1 MKRRTVLTGLAA
13 ALAAAPLTRPYAQQ
27 KATVRWWYHFDDPKA
42 TPDELVAAF
51 EKANPG
57 IKIQAENIP
66 WGGGGDYDTRLYTSL
81 IAGNGPDTAMV
92 KFNNLARLMEMDA
105 LRALDTWIDK
115 WPGKSDISDDLWR
128 LHTAPDGKRYYMP
141 LQYVILY
148 LYVRLDML
156 AKQNLKPPT
165 NFDEFLSVAKSMT
178 GGQQWGFGMRGG
190 SGGHDS
196 WMPFAFGTGAKP
208 VKGGFVSPAGL
219 AQNRYFIDLYRTHK
233 VCPPSAP
240 TDAFLQIVNN
250 LKAGRVAMA
259 IHHISTA
266 NDMAATFGDAITAVP
281 VPRGPGGTGWATYGD
296 GSNCVFSASKNP
308 EAAWKWIS
316 WLSEGPNNVLYN
328 KAAGQMTVTKSGA
341 ANWTLHPKRFVD
353 ATVNS
358 LPIAAVLPNL
368 PQTADFTRVVWPQT
382 TQKALLGQ
390 IQPDEMMQTFE
401 KLFFG

>member
-1 MKRRTVLTGLAA
+1 MKRRTVLAGFASLAA
-13 ALAAAPLTRPYAQQ
+13 TPLVRAHAQQ
-27 KATVRWWYHFDDPKA
+27 KVIIRWWYHFDDPKA

-57 IKIQAENIP
+57 IQVQAESIP

-92 KFNNLARLMEMDA
+92 KFNNLARLMEMGA
-105 LRALDTWIDK
+105 LRPLDAWIDA

-128 LHTAPDGKRYYMP
+128 LHTAPDGKRYYLP
-141 LQYVILY
+141 LQYVVLY
-148 LYVRLDML
+148 LYVRLDLL
-156 AKQNLKPPT
+156 AKQNLKPPR
-165 NFDEFLSVAKSMT
+165 NFEEFLSVAKAMT
-178 GGQQWGFGMRGG
+178 AGQQWGFGMRGG

-196 WMPFAFGTGAKP
+196 WMPFAFGTGARP
-208 VKGGFVSPAGL
+208 VKGGFVSAEAL

-250 LKAGRVAMA
+250 LKAGRVAMTM
-259 IHHISTA
+259 HHISTA

-281 VPRGPGGTGWATYGD
+281 VPRGPAGTGWATYGD
-296 GSNCVFSASKNP
+296 GSNCVFAASKHP
-308 EAAWKWIS
+308 DAAWKWIS

-341 ANWTLHPKRFVD
+341 ANWTLHPKRFVE

-368 PQTADFTRVVWPQT
+368 PQTADFTRVVWPQN

-390 IQPDEMMQTFE
+390 IHPDEMMQSFE